1 MEQWQL
7 VGLLFFA
14 SIIMEFIDSSLG
26 MMYGTVLSPLLIL
39 LGVDAKVVVPSILI
53 SQALGGFTASYR
65 HQKFNNA
72 DFTKGTI
79 DHKITTTLI
88 WFGVLASVI
97 GVYVSISISQKV
109 LSTYIACLVICI
121 AILIFSGV
129 TFRLSKIS
137 IMLLGAVSAFNKA
150 LSGGG
155 FGPLVAGGQ
164 LVLKDRNE
172 KGAIGSTD
180 FAEAPICLLSFIL
193 WVIMKGL
200 PDLIIML
207 PLCIGSVVGGFWGPK
222 ALSMLSSRN
231 KLKLI
236 LGFLILIEGIFVLY
250 KVWFK

>member
-7 VGLLFFA
+7 AGLLVFS
-14 SIIMEFIDSSLG
+14 SIIMEFVDSSLG

-39 LGVDAKVVVPSILI
+39 LGIDAKVVVPSLLI

-65 HQKFNNA
+65 HHKFNNA
-72 DFTKGTI
+72 DFSKGSI
-79 DHKITTTLI
+79 DYKIATTLI
-88 WFGVLASVI
+88 WFGVLAAVI
-97 GVYVSISISQKV
+97 GVYVSISISPKV
-109 LSTYIACLVICI
+109 LSTYIACLVIII
-121 AILIFSGV
+121 ALLIFSGV

-164 LVLKDRNE
+164 LVLKNRSE

-193 WVIMKGL
+193 WVIMKGV
-200 PDLIIML
+200 PDLMVML
-207 PLCIGSVVGGFWGPK
+207 PLCVGSIVGGFWGPK
-222 ALSMLSSRN
+222 ALSMVSARN
-231 KLKLI
+231 KLKFA
-236 LGFLILIEGIFVLY
+236 LGFLILIEGILVLY

>member
-1 MEQWQL
+1 LFSLL
-7 VGLLFFA
+7 VVLA
-14 SIIMEFIDSSLG
+14 VIMEFIDSSLG

-39 LGVDAKVVVPSILI
+39 LGVDTKVVVPSILI
-53 SQALGGFTASYR
+53 SQALGGFMASYR
-65 HQKFNNA
+65 HQKLNNA
-72 DFTKGTI
+72 DFSKGTI
-79 DHKITTTLI
+79 DHNITTTLI
-88 WFGVLASVI
+88 WFGVLASVV
-97 GVYVSISISQKV
+97 GVYISVSISPKV

-164 LVLKDRNE
+164 LVLKERNE
-172 KGAIGSTD
+172 KGAIGTTD
-180 FAEAPICLLSFIL
+180 FAEAPICLLSFML
-193 WVIMKGL
+193 WVMMKGL
-200 PDLIIML
+200 PDLAIML

-222 ALSMLSSRN
+222 ALSMVSTRN
-231 KLKLI
+231 KLKFI
-236 LGFLILIEGIFVLY
+236 LGFLILIEGIAVLY

>member
-1 MEQWQL
+1 MEQWQM

>member
-1 MEQWQL
+1 
-7 VGLLFFA
+7 
-14 SIIMEFIDSSLG
+14 
-26 MMYGTVLSPLLIL
+26 MYGTVLSPLLIL

-97 GVYVSISISQKV
+97 GVYISVSISTKV
-109 LSTYIACLVICI
+109 LNTYIACLVISI
-121 AILIFSGV
+121 AILIFSGF

-164 LVLKDRNE
+164 LVLKDRDE

-193 WVIMKGL
+193 WVMMKGL
-200 PDLIIML
+200 PDATIML
-207 PLCIGSVVGGFWGPK
+207 PLCAGSVVGGFWGPK
-222 ALSMLSSRN
+222 ALSMVSARN
-231 KLKLI
+231 KLKFI

>member
-7 VGLLFFA
+7 IGLLFFA
-14 SIIMEFIDSSLG
+14 SIIMEFVDSSLG
-26 MMYGTVLSPLLIL
+26 MMYGTVLSPLMIL

-53 SQALGGFTASYR
+53 SQALGGFIASYR

-97 GVYVSISISQKV
+97 GVYVSISISRKA
-109 LSTYIACLVICI
+109 LSTYIACLVIGI
-121 AILIFSGV
+121 AILIFCGV
-129 TFRLSKIS
+129 KFRLSKIS

-207 PLCIGSVVGGFWGPK
+207 PLCVGAVVGGFWGPK
-222 ALSMLSSRN
+222 ALSMVSARN
-231 KLKLI
+231 KLKYT
-236 LGFLILIEGIFVLY
+236 LGFLILIEGIFVMY